1 MERRRI
7 QERAHSVKAI
17 NPIELIPVSYGR
29 ASAQQSRLPPFQFKL
44 AVDSV
49 PVETPKKYACP
60 CSRSEPT
67 LKYFN
72 HIIIES
78 AKIPKPMPEH
88 VSAECGIDSVV
99 CLASL

>member
-44 AVDSV
+44 AVDS
-49 PVETPKKYACP
+49 
-60 CSRSEPT
+60 T

>member
-29 ASAQQSRLPPFQFKL
+29 ASAQQSRLPPF
-44 AVDSV
+44 
-49 PVETPKKYACP
+49 PKKYACP
-60 CSRSEPT
+60 CFRSEPT